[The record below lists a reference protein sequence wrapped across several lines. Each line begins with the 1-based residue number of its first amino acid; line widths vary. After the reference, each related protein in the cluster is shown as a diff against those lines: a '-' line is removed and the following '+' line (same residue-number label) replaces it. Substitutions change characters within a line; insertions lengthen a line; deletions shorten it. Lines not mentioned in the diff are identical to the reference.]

1 MTEAAKRAGRRA
13 GARTGRGG
21 TAAAAPPQAEPET
34 EPKAEPR
41 TEERLCQVPFC
52 PIGLTLGVLQGAAP
66 EATVHLIR
74 AAQELLLAVRAV
86 IDERAKEAGEGPAE
100 HLERIEIS

>member
-13 GARTGRGG
+13 GARTGSGG

-34 EPKAEPR
+34 EPR

-86 IDERAKEAGEGPAE
+86 IDERAKEAGEGPVE

>member
-13 GARTGRGG
+13 GAGTGRGG
-21 TAAAAPPQAEPET
+21 PAAAAPPQAEPET
-34 EPKAEPR
+34 EPR

>member
-13 GARTGRGG
+13 GAGTGRGG

-34 EPKAEPR
+34 EPR

>member
-13 GARTGRGG
+13 GARTG

-34 EPKAEPR
+34 EPR
-41 TEERLCQVPFC
+41 TEDRLCQVPFC

-66 EATVHLIR
+66 EATMHLIR

>member
-34 EPKAEPR
+34 EPR